1 MEDNHFVIFTFQA
14 VKTLRLLVM
23 NHTRKAKTL
32 SRKAAK
38 VTEAQ
43 ASQRESTDQSS
54 SSYPLASSSAKPNDG
69 RLQSVNN
76 RLSNLT
82 VHNNQGHQDRTAST
96 SYHVNHQSHLLDIGS
111 QAIEESYALLN
122 DQNEVSVLHQ
132 VYGSLKFFTYISMV
146 SRTTLIHSTSFGLPL
161 KLSFRSSR
169 ILWHS
174 PVFHLMKKII
184 QMPWWK
190 RATCMRRQIATQY
203 LSISLLPGVK

>member
-1 MEDNHFVIFTFQA
+1 MEDNHFVISTFQA

-23 NHTRKAKTL
+23 NHTRKAKAL

-43 ASQRESTDQSS
+43 ASQRESTEQSS
-54 SSYPLASSSAKPNDG
+54 SSYPLASSSAKPNDD

-82 VHNNQGHQDRTAST
+82 VHNNQSHQHRAAST
-96 SYHVNHQSHLLDIGS
+96 SYHINHQSHLLDTGS

-132 VYGSLKFFTYISMV
+132 VYGSLNVLY
-146 SRTTLIHSTSFGLPL
+146 L
-161 KLSFRSSR
+161 
-169 ILWHS
+169 
-174 PVFHLMKKII
+174 HLN
-184 QMPWWK
+184 
-190 RATCMRRQIATQY
+190 
-203 LSISLLPGVK
+203 GF